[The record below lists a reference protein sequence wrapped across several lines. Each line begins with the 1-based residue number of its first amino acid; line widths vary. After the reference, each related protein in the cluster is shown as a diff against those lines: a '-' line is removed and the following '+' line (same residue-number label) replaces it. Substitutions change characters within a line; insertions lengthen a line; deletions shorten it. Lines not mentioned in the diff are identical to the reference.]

1 MLFENKLIPYK
12 ERIYILTL
20 DALSDIDDFFEIISS
35 ESYDFKDVL
44 NKDVKKRLSD
54 LFNMFEFPITIIC
67 EPYYVDKVYRDEFY
81 RYYSKKHFKISRN
94 TKRLIFIEGKFTKEE
109 FLSNHPADYVKVEK
123 GLIGMVVLK
132 PTQTVGRMLINP
144 HKMKIPK
151 CYLRT
156 TEFEIS
162 AFGKLYTLEAFPFS
176 GQDSEVM
183 TCAEVNIWQIMEY
196 FGSRYG
202 DYNTLLPSK
211 LFDYLNETSDVRMLP
226 SDGLTVEQESFV
238 FMRSG
243 LSPKIYYRRSDY
255 EDGDRYIIQEL
266 YSDPSFSEILNL
278 YVESGVPILV
288 NLREKNKIDG
298 ENHSVTFIGH
308 GYVDFNITSIKQTRC
323 EILNFSQKYI
333 DSVRKKAYNNISIFK
348 SWERYNKYVVMEDHS
363 TPYQIKS
370 LDNLRFDKDGIKWE
384 LDSFVAPL
392 YKHIFMLAEDAYKA
406 VIQLI
411 ESSYEE
417 IIDTIGSNEIIIR
430 LYLTTSKAYKRFK
443 VTTASALIE
452 KDFFANAIYPKF
464 LWICEY
470 GTLDS
475 YCRHKAIGEFVLDA
489 TSSKHNTLEA
499 VISIRH
505 GSSITYREP
514 DDSFENAVVRL
525 DIRIDDE
532 FSMYEQNNLE
542 FVNYEGRQK

>member
-1 MLFENKLIPYK
+1 MLFENELIHYK
-12 ERIYILTL
+12 EYVHIFTL
-20 DALSDIDDFFEIISS
+20 DALSDINVFFEKISS
-35 ESYDFKDVL
+35 KSYGFEDVL
-44 NKDVKKRLSD
+44 NKSVKKRLSE
-54 LFNMFEFPITIIC
+54 LFYTFEFPLTIIC
-67 EPYYVDKVYRDEFY
+67 EPYYVDRVYRDEFY

-109 FLSNHPADYVKVEK
+109 LLNDNSSDYVKVEK

-132 PTQTVGRMLINP
+132 PTQTLGRMLINP
-144 HKMKIPK
+144 HKIKIPK

-162 AFGKLYTLEAFPFS
+162 VFGKLYTLKAFPFS

-196 FGSRYG
+196 FGRRYG

-211 LFDYLNETSDVRMLP
+211 LFDFLNATSDVRVLP

-255 EDGDRYIIQEL
+255 EDGDHYIIKEL
-266 YSDPSFSEILNL
+266 YSEPSFNEILNL
-278 YVESGVPILV
+278 YIESGVPILV
-288 NLREKNKIDG
+288 NLREKGKIDG

-308 GYVDFNITSIKQTRC
+308 GYVDFDIDSIKETSC
-323 EILNFSQKYI
+323 KTLNFSEKYI
-333 DSVRKKAYNNISIFK
+333 DIDTKKEYNNIDVFK

-363 TPYQIKS
+363 TPYQIMS
-370 LDNLRFDKDGIKWE
+370 LDALKFNKDGIEWE

-392 YKHIFMLAEDAYKA
+392 YKHIFMLAEDAYEA

-411 ESSYEE
+411 KNGYEE

-430 LYLTTSKAYKRFK
+430 LYLTTSRAYKRFR

-452 KDFFANAIYPKF
+452 KEFFANAIYPKF
-464 LWICEY
+464 LWVCEY
-470 GTLDS
+470 STLDS

-489 TSSKHNTLEA
+489 TSSKHNTMES

-505 GSSITYREP
+505 GSSITHRKP
-514 DDSFENAVVRL
+514 DDPFKNAVVRL

-542 FVNYEGRQK
+542 FVNYEGRQM